1 MLCAPHGNNVGAAVH
16 PLHVT
21 HLIPPTI
28 PPNSPLVATFVVW
41 LQALDF
47 RPQKLR
53 LSSLLSV
60 RQRVFATQQC
70 MGVCACEWGKELM
83 LWVCVCVCAGNKLV
97 TCYYRLNRLTRLWL

>member
-1 MLCAPHGNNVGAAVH
+1 MLCAPHGNNVGAVVH

-21 HLIPPTI
+21 FPPTI

-70 MGVCACEWGKELM
+70 MGVCVCEWGEGAY
-83 LWVCVCVCAGNKLV
+83 VVGVCVCAGNKLV

>member
-1 MLCAPHGNNVGAAVH
+1 MPRMAIMWALLCTPS
-16 PLHVT
+16 T
-21 HLIPPTI
+21 

-60 RQRVFATQQC
+60 RQRVFAAQQC
-70 MGVCACEWGKELM
+70 MGVCVGGEREQLM
-83 LWVCVCVCAGNKLV
+83 SGVRVCVCAGNKLV